1 MMEIILTLALISF
14 GVFFFG
20 MLMNLRRFEIENQK
34 LRKENTELKWNS
46 IRS

>member
-1 MMEIILTLALISF
+1 MIEALLTIALVSF

-20 MLMNLRRFEIENQK
+20 LLLNLRRFEIENKK
-34 LRKENTELKWNS
+34 LRKEIAEMQWNS